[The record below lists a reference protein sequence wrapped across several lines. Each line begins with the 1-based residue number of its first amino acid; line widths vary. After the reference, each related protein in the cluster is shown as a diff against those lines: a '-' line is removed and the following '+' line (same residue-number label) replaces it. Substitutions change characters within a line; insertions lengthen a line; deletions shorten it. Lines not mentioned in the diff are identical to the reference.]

1 MPDNSPPPIAS
12 AAGRLSHWERTMEWP
27 LTATALLFLAV
38 YAFDVLDQPDGTIG
52 DATQAAL
59 WGTWAVFAVDYF
71 VRLGIT
77 PERGRWIVRHL
88 LDLAVVVL
96 PLLRPLRLLR
106 LVMLLSVL
114 QRAAGI
120 RLYGRVAVYVGGSTV
135 VLVTVSSLALLEAER
150 GFPGSNIN
158 DYGQALWWAMVTMT
172 TVGYGDKIPVSGTG
186 HFIAVGLMIAGIAL
200 LGTVTATLASWLVQK
215 VSEQDV
221 ASQVATK
228 MEMAALTQEVASLGR
243 LLQESLARGATAADP
258 DGAGSAAR
266 RPEDP
271 AFSVAE

>member
-1 MPDNSPPPIAS
+1 
-12 AAGRLSHWERTMEWP
+12 
-27 LTATALLFLAV
+27 
-38 YAFDVLDQPDGTIG
+38 
-52 DATQAAL
+52 
-59 WGTWAVFAVDYF
+59 
-71 VRLGIT
+71 
-77 PERGRWIVRHL
+77 
-88 LDLAVVVL
+88 
-96 PLLRPLRLLR
+96 
-106 LVMLLSVL
+106 LLSVL

-120 RLYGRVAVYVGGSTV
+120 RLYGRVAVYVVGSTV
-135 VLVTVSSLALLEAER
+135 VLVTVSSLAMLEAER

-271 AFSVAE
+271 ASRWPSSGNCCPQPQSAASVECSTKNLGAGKSDDFVLDLDEEEHQCHSYEVARFPQGGRCPSVNRLVPTSRLPCRNPCRRPCRAPSTPTCSRPD